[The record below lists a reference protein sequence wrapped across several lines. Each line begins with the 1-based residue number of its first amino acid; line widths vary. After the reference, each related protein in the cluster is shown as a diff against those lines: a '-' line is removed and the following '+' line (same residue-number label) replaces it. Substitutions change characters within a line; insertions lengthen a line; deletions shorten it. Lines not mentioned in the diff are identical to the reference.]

1 MDFVLD
7 QVELRVLGSLIEKE
21 ITTPEYYPLTLNA
34 LVNACN
40 QKSNRDPV
48 AAYDEDTVES
58 AIETLRERRLAAV
71 ITGAGMRVA
80 KYRESFSEALNL
92 GRREVALLCVLMLR
106 GPQTVGE
113 LHGRTERLH
122 PFGDLGEVESVLDQL
137 SSREPDPLVVRL
149 PRQPGTK
156 EPRYTHLLAGA
167 PALAADASAGPAVV
181 TPREDRLSGL
191 EAEVRELREEVRS
204 LKDALATFRS
214 QFE

>member
-1 MDFVLD
+1 VDFVLD
-7 QVELRVLGSLIEKE
+7 QVELRVLGSLVEKE

-48 AAYDEDTVES
+48 VTYDEDTVES
-58 AIETLRERRLAAV
+58 AIEMLRERRLAAV

-80 KYRESFSEALNL
+80 KYREVFSEALNL

-106 GPQTVGE
+106 GPQTIGE

-122 PFGDLGEVESVLDQL
+122 PFADLDEVASVLDQL
-137 SSREPDPLVVRL
+137 GSREPDPLVVRL
-149 PRQPGTK
+149 TRQPGTK
-156 EPRYTHLLAGA
+156 EPRYAHLLAGA
-167 PALAADASAGPAVV
+167 PAIAASAEPAVV
-181 TPREDRLSGL
+181 TPREDRLSRL
-191 EAEVRELREEVRS
+191 EIDVRDLREEVRS